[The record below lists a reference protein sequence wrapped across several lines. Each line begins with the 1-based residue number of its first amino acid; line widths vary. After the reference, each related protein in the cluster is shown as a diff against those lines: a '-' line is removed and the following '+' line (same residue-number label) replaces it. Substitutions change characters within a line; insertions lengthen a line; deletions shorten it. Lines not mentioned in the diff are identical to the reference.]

1 MLNIVDFH
9 FHTTVVQS
17 RIKETSLIIWTF
29 SSVELLSSLGGAY
42 PLSTLTLLP
51 QIWVCSPH
59 NASGYYGLRDEIN
72 DALSLEHFR
81 ASLNGSGDKYART
94 GYLGFMMK
102 SDKVA
107 RNGGDF
113 SFFLPLLLT
122 YVLPYHVNQ
131 L

>member
-1 MLNIVDFH
+1 MQNIVDFQ

-17 RIKETSLIIWTF
+17 RIKETNMGIFFCRTVVLIIR
-29 SSVELLSSLGGAY
+29 GAC
-42 PLSTLTLLP
+42 PLSTLTLPP

-113 SFFLPLLLT
+113 LFLSSSPFDL
-122 YVLPYHVNQ
+122 LPYHVNQ

>member
-1 MLNIVDFH
+1 M
-9 FHTTVVQS
+9 
-17 RIKETSLIIWTF
+17 
-29 SSVELLSSLGGAY
+29 
-42 PLSTLTLLP
+42 
-51 QIWVCSPH
+51 CSPH

-107 RNGGDF
+107 RNGGE
-113 SFFLPLLLT
+113 SGCVCVCVCVCVRKITNLLAL
-122 YVLPYHVNQ
+122 
-131 L
+131 